1 MVSPVQPRPL
11 EHSPQ
16 PTLLDECG
24 LTWPQ
29 PALTSWPPDLHLAL
43 AVLLAL
49 PVWLALGLLVGPRM
63 YVPAGWLAWASFV
76 LIQPLLEEL
85 VFRGVLQGLALR
97 LTTHNGQPRRLGP
110 LTLANLLVTVGFV
123 ALHLQAQPLAWALA
137 VVVPSLVLG
146 HLRERLASVW
156 PAVLVHAIYNAGF
169 GLTAWLMM
177 SH

>member
-1 MVSPVQPRPL
+1 M
-11 EHSPQ
+11 Q
-16 PTLLDECG
+16 PTLQDECG
-24 LTWPQ
+24 LTGPQ

-49 PVWLALGLLVGPRM
+49 PVWVALGVLVGPGM
-63 YVPAGWLAWASFV
+63 YLPAGLLAWASFV

-97 LTTHNGQPRRLGP
+97 LTSHNGQLPRVGP
-110 LTLANLLVTVGFV
+110 VTLANGLVTVAFV

-137 VVVPSLVLG
+137 VAVPSLVLG

-156 PAVLVHAIYNAGF
+156 PAVLVHGIYNAGF
-169 GLTAWLMM
+169 GLTALWITY
-177 SH
+177 